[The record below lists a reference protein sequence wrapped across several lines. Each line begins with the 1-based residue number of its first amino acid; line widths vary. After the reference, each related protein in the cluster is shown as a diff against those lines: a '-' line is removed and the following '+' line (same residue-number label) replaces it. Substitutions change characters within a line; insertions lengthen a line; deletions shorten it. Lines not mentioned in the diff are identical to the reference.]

1 MTDETL
7 NNDLTK
13 LRFLDENGE
22 TYPDW
27 EEKQLGELGSWGKNH
42 SLSKTNINSDGENKI
57 LLYGELYM
65 KYDGMFK
72 VSKILSRTSYCSKNP
87 LKFGSIVMPTSGE
100 TRHQISRAVA
110 ILDDKEKIFT
120 SGDMLIF
127 HPNNAFVASE
137 FLSLSMNSNK
147 VSKEV
152 SKMGQGFSVVH
163 VSKRT
168 WEFTEHSIPSLP
180 EQTKIAEFL
189 SNLDERIEQQSKLVE
204 LLKEQKQSYSQR
216 LFNGSLRFKKD
227 DGTDYEDWEE
237 KKFSDIFIDSSKRN
251 DQNYPQYTVGKN
263 GLKIK
268 EEQSYEINNHKMFEP
283 NSLLLGLGI
292 EEATVSVSTYGSCS
306 PVYSVFLFDN
316 NKIAPYMLKEYIRFW
331 LNKKKHFVS
340 KTSTRREFEIV
351 KSDLKKQCIII
362 PSLPE
367 QEKIAE
373 FLSSLDERIDEQ
385 LNKLEQLKLEKQS
398 YMQKVLV

>member
-1 MTDETL
+1 MVEEL
-7 NNDLTK
+7 NKDLTK

-42 SLSKTNINSDGENKI
+42 SLSKSNIKSDGENKI

-72 VSKILSRTSYCSKNP
+72 ISKILSRTSYCSKAP
-87 LKFGSIVMPTSGE
+87 LKHGSIVMPTSGE
-100 TRHQISRAVA
+100 TRHQISRATAV
-110 ILDDKEKIFT
+110 LDDKGKVFT

-127 HPNNAFVASE
+127 HPNNDFVISD

-163 VSKRT
+163 VSKGT

-180 EQTKIAEFL
+180 EQTKIADFL
-189 SNLDERIEQQSKLVE
+189 SNLDERIEQQSNLVE
-204 LLKEQKQSYSQR
+204 LLRKQKQGYSQK

-227 DGTDYEDWEE
+227 DGTDFDDWEE
-237 KKFSDIFIDSSKRN
+237 KKLGEIGNPYQPK
-251 DQNYPQYTVGKN
+251 TVS
-263 GLKIK
+263 K
-268 EEQSYEINNHKMFEP
+268 EEFTEDGYPVYGANGIIGKLSKYNHKDSQVVVSCRGNVGSIHLTLPESWINGNAMVIPVDNINICNQTFLYHLL
-283 NSLLLGLGI
+283 NSFNFNPI
-292 EEATVSVSTYGSCS
+292 VEGSGQPQITRS
-306 PVYSVFLFDN
+306 PIKNLSFF
-316 NKIAPYMLKEYIRFW
+316 F
-331 LNKKKHFVS
+331 
-340 KTSTRREFEIV
+340 
-351 KSDLKKQCIII
+351 

-373 FLSSLDERIDEQ
+373 FLSSLDKRIEQQ

-398 YMQKVLV
+398 YMQKVLM